1 MSKSAAVADVGVE
14 AVLCLHDE
22 VVGFGNLR
30 GVGNLLVG
38 GIVLAEADVVAEGV
52 VEKDGL
58 LVDVADERPQV
69 VYAEVLD
76 VDAAFK
82 VSQQSACLF
91 SFSFPSFLILRGCWC
106 KDGKKK
112 RVTQVCV
119 TQTCVTLGLLYLS
132 PRR

>member
-91 SFSFPSFLILRGCWC
+91 LATREVISADGYTINKAFPFHHFLSLEVVGAKMGR
-106 KDGKKK
+106 KNESHKF
-112 RVTQVCV
+112 V
-119 TQTCVTLGLLYLS
+119 
-132 PRR
+132 